1 MAVAIKQVE
10 THAILK
16 GEQRLASDPAE
27 HVWLSASAGTG
38 KTYVLSARVL
48 RLLLR
53 GVAPDAILCLTFT
66 KAGAAEMAE
75 RVHERLAHWVRLK
88 DTELATELKALDE
101 DFGPEA
107 VAVARTLFAKVL
119 EARGGGLRIMTIHA
133 FCQTLLGGF
142 PMEAGIAPGFRPL
155 EGREEAVLQQGVL
168 ADLVVDAERGGDLRL
183 LADLQALSMRLGEG
197 EVIRYLTRAASAVD
211 ALNEIGARIESVVRQ
226 EMNVPLDFSIGDIE
240 IGCADEAFDRATL
253 MQLVAV
259 LNDWGTTRALERID
273 IISNWLLG
281 TAAQRAAELPKLARA
296 WRKADGDLFASKGY
310 VPNDPRYLPLVER
323 IDEWAGNLIDQMA
336 RGELAAAT
344 TSALR
349 AALAYA
355 RAYAEAKRTRGLVD
369 FNDQISLTRKLLAE
383 PGMGEWIRFKL
394 DQTTDHILVD
404 ESQDTN
410 QAQWDIVD
418 ALADEFWAGAGAKP
432 DVSRTLFAVGDYK
445 QAIYGF
451 QGTDPR
457 HYERA
462 GLAFELK
469 AVRAE
474 REFRRL
480 SLSQSFRSTPPV
492 LDVVDAVICELGHE
506 AMGLIEPAP
515 RHESS
520 KSTLPGQVLLFPPVT
535 AETGEDEAG
544 DEDWLSEAPRLL
556 ADRLARQ
563 IKAWLNEPLW
573 LATDKGRALKPGD
586 IMILVRKRGELAAL
600 LVARLHQQGIP
611 VAGVDRLRL
620 QAPIAVQDLLSTMR
634 FAAQPRDDLNLAGLL
649 VSPLLGWSQGN
660 LFDIAHDRS
669 GTLWDA
675 MPDGEARAALLG
687 MLSAADN
694 ITPYAFLENVLS
706 GTMEG
711 RRKLLARLGEE
722 ARDPVD
728 ELLNAALLFEREG
741 TASLQVFLDWF
752 DRGETEVVRDADAAG
767 DAVRVMTVHGAK
779 GLQAPFVILA
789 DACADPDNAR
799 ETGFKWSIE
808 DVVND
813 LPSLKPR
820 KAEQALVASLQ
831 TAVED
836 AEAKARREHWRLL
849 YVAMTRAEE
858 MLVVAGA
865 LGPRAQG
872 VVPAESWHATI
883 ERAMVGMGA
892 DRVDDANWGGMLR
905 YGASAALSL
914 SKGGSHVD
922 RASTTSS
929 ALRTVDRPAW
939 LHQPAPQEARPPRP
953 LAPSSIGED
962 DTVNPP
968 PSAAMAAAAER
979 GRLLH
984 ALFERLP
991 SLAPELR
998 RAAGEAWLKSEGAE
1012 PLLVDVALDVI
1023 NDPNFANVFAPDAL
1037 AEAPI
1042 AGVVEGV
1049 VIAGTVDRLHV
1060 TDSIV
1065 EIIDFKTGRRVP
1077 EDPQSISVAHL
1088 RQMAAYLAV
1097 LEGIFPDREV
1107 RAALLYSEGPKL
1119 HHLPP
1124 GLLARHKPSFVAPQ
1138 DKLVTA
1144 S

>member
-10 THAILK
+10 PHAVLK

-119 EARGGGLRIMTIHA
+119 EARGGGLRIKTIHA

-155 EGREEAVLQQGVL
+155 EGREEAVLQQSVL
-168 ADLVVDAERGGDLRL
+168 SELVVDAERGGDLPL
-183 LADLQALSMRLGEG
+183 LADLQALSIRLGEG

-211 ALNEIGARIESVVRQ
+211 ALNELGERIEPVVRR
-226 EMNVPLDFSIGDIE
+226 EMNVPLDFSVGDIQVA
-240 IGCADEAFDRATL
+240 CQDRAFDREAL

-259 LNDWGTTRALERID
+259 LNDWDKPRGRERID
-273 IISNWLLG
+273 VISNWFLG
-281 TAAQRAAELPKLARA
+281 SLERRVSELPKLIRT
-296 WRKADGDLFASKGY
+296 WRKADGALFVSKGGWA
-310 VPNDPRYLPLVER
+310 PTDSRYAPLVER
-323 IDEWAGNLIDQMA
+323 IDKWAGGLIDQMA
-336 RGELAAAT
+336 RAELAAAT
-344 TSALR
+344 ISALR
-349 AALAYA
+349 AAQAYA

-369 FNDQISLTRKLLAE
+369 FDDQISLTRKLLAE

-462 GLAFELK
+462 GLTFELK
-469 AVRAE
+469 AVQAE

-506 AMGLIEPAP
+506 AMGLNEAAP

-520 KSTLPGQVLLFPPVT
+520 KSALPGQVLLFPPVT

-544 DEDWLSEAPRLL
+544 EEDWLSEAPRVL

-563 IKAWLNEPLW
+563 IKAWLHEPFW
-573 LATDKGRALKPGD
+573 LAKDKGRALKPGD
-586 IMILVRKRGELAAL
+586 IIILVRKRGDLAAL

-611 VAGVDRLRL
+611 VAGIDRLRL
-620 QAPIAVQDLLSTMR
+620 QAPIAVQDMLATMR
-634 FAAQPRDDLNLAGLL
+634 FAAQPRDDLNLASLL
-649 VSPLLGWSQGN
+649 VSPLLGWSQDD
-660 LFDIAHDRS
+660 LFAIAHDRS
-669 GTLWDA
+669 GTLWEA
-675 MPDGEARAALLG
+675 IPDGGTRAALLG
-687 MLSAADN
+687 LLSAADN

-706 GTMEG
+706 GPMQG
-711 RRKLLARLGEE
+711 RRKLLVRLGEE
-722 ARDPVD
+722 ARDPID

-752 DRGETEVVRDADAAG
+752 DRGETEVVRDAGAAG

-779 GLQAPFVILA
+779 GLQAPLVILA

-799 ETGFKWSIE
+799 ETGFKWTIQ
-808 DVVND
+808 DVVDD

-836 AEAKARREHWRLL
+836 AEAKVRREHWRLL

-872 VVPAESWHATI
+872 VVPSESWHATI

-892 DRVDDANWGGMLR
+892 DRFDDTNWGDAMR
-905 YGASAALSL
+905 YGTVRPQQSRGTISV
-914 SKGGSHVD
+914 KD
-922 RASTTSS
+922 AST
-929 ALRTVDRPAW
+929 ALGMNGHALPIW
-939 LHQPAPQEARPPRP
+939 LDQPAPQEARPPRP
-953 LAPSSIGED
+953 LAPSSMGED
-962 DTVNPP
+962 DTANPP

-991 SLAPELR
+991 SLTPASR
-998 RAAGEAWLKSEGAE
+998 RAAGEEWLKSEGAD
-1012 PLLVDVALDVI
+1012 PALVDIAMGVI
-1023 NDPNFANVFAPDAL
+1023 EDPAFADIFAPDAL
-1037 AEAPI
+1037 AEAPV
-1042 AGVVEGV
+1042 AGVVDGM
-1049 VIAGTVDRLHV
+1049 VIAGTVDRLSV
-1060 TDSIV
+1060 GETTVD
-1065 EIIDFKTGRRVP
+1065 IIDFKTGRSVP
-1077 EDPQSISVAHL
+1077 ATPADSPPQHL
-1088 RQMAAYLAV
+1088 RQMAAYAAV
-1097 LEGIFPDREV
+1097 LQGIFPDHEI
-1107 RAALLYSEGPKL
+1107 RAALLYSEAPIL
-1119 HHLPP
+1119 HRLPP
-1124 GLLARHKPSFVAPQ
+1124 DLLARHKPSFAAAQ